1 MPHPCQTV
9 HTLTARVPKCRLK
22 LNAARRQRYNRPQLF
37 FPNIIMT
44 TTEHDNDDAFLLRY
58 SRHILLD
65 EIGIEG
71 QQKLSDAHILVV
83 GCGGLGAAALPYLA
97 ASGVGTLT
105 IADSDTVEL
114 HNLQRQVAFDEGDVG
129 KPKAEAL
136 ADRLRRINHTV
147 NVRAVNEKLDGCR
160 LTGLVQAADIVLDC
174 CDNYATRQAVNRAC
188 VQTKTPLVSGAAV
201 RFEGQLAVYRPDLP
215 DSPCYACLFDGG
227 SASDGICS
235 LFGVFSPLVGIIG
248 CTQAAEAL
256 KILLDAGEPSHGRL
270 AVYRALEGGWQ
281 YFDLPRN
288 PECPVCGA
296 ER

>member
-1 MPHPCQTV
+1 
-9 HTLTARVPKCRLK
+9 
-22 LNAARRQRYNRPQLF
+22 
-37 FPNIIMT
+37 MT
-44 TTEHDNDDAFLLRY
+44 TTEHDNELLLRY

-71 QQKLSDAHILVV
+71 QQKLSGAHILVV

-97 ASGVGTLT
+97 ASGIGTLT

-129 KPKAEAL
+129 KLKTEAL
-136 ADRLRRINHTV
+136 ADRLKRINHTV
-147 NVRAVNEKLDGCR
+147 NVRTVNEKLDGGR
-160 LTGLVQAADIVLDC
+160 LTGLVRAANIVLDC

-248 CTQAAEAL
+248 STQAAEAL

-288 PECPVCGA
+288 PECPICGT

>member
-1 MPHPCQTV
+1 MNTTRHD
-9 HTLTARVPKCRLK
+9 
-22 LNAARRQRYNRPQLF
+22 
-37 FPNIIMT
+37 PND
-44 TTEHDNDDAFLLRY
+44 EFLLRY

-105 IADSDTVEL
+105 IADFDTVEL

-129 KPKAEAL
+129 KLKTEAL
-136 ADRLRRINHTV
+136 ADRLRHINHTV
-147 NVRAVNEKLDGCR
+147 DVRTVNEKLDGGR
-160 LTGLVQAADIVLDC
+160 LTDLAQTADIVLDC

-188 VQTKTPLVSGAAV
+188 VQAKTPLVSGAAV

-248 CTQAAEAL
+248 CTQAEEAL
-256 KILLDAGEPSHGRL
+256 KILLDAGEPSQGRL
-270 AVYRALEGGWQ
+270 AVYRALEGGWR

-288 PECPVCGA
+288 PECPVCGST
-296 ER
+296 R